1 MDVLRIR
8 GGSPLKGTVEVPG
21 SKNATLAVLSSVP
34 LCSGTVTLQNVPE
47 ISDVKI
53 KLALLQEYGA
63 KVDRDGGTVTIDC
76 SGIRYHEPDESRVR
90 PIRTSFYL
98 LGPLLARMG
107 KARLPMPGG
116 CLIGARPVDFH
127 LKGLEMLGATVE
139 IVNGTYVAETQGLR
153 GADIY
158 FDFPSA
164 GATQHLL
171 ATSTLAKGVTVINN
185 AAMEPEV
192 VALADFLSRMGARIE
207 GAGTSTITVTGVSEL
222 GSGEFPIPADRLQA
236 GTYLMAAAITKGDVT
251 VTGILPENQTA
262 TVTKLKEAGAEIFE
276 GSDWM
281 RVAASGRL
289 KGIRVKT
296 MPFPGFPTDM
306 QQPMAAVLTL
316 ALGNSAI
323 EETIYES
330 RIGHVPELN
339 RMGAKVRVEGR
350 TTTIE
355 GVEALKGA
363 VVQASDLRAGA
374 ALCLAGLAAEG
385 ETFVKNVHFID
396 RGYDDLEQRFTSLG
410 GSVERLDGETWEQEY
425 AERLKSS
432 H

>member
-1 MDVLRIR
+1 MDVFRIR
-8 GGSPLKGTVEVPG
+8 GGNPLCGTIEVPG
-21 SKNATLAVLSSVP
+21 SKNAALAVLSSIP
-34 LCSGTVTLQNVPE
+34 LVQGTVTLHNVPE
-47 ISDVKI
+47 ISDVRI
-53 KLALLQEYGA
+53 KLALLEDFGA
-63 KVDRDGGTVTIDC
+63 KVERHEGTVVIDC
-76 SGIRYHEPDESRVR
+76 SGFHYHEPDETRVR

-107 KARLPMPGG
+107 KAHLPMPGG

-127 LKGLEMLGATVE
+127 IKGLELLGAKVE
-139 IVNGTYVAETQGLR
+139 VLNGTYIAETGGLK
-153 GADIY
+153 GTEIY

-164 GATQHLL
+164 GATQHLMATATL
-171 ATSTLAKGVTVINN
+171 ATGTTVIHN

-192 VALADFLSRMGARIE
+192 VSLAGFLNCVGARIE
-207 GAGTSTITVTGVSEL
+207 GAGTSTITVTGVAEL
-222 GSGEFPIPADRLQA
+222 GSGEFRIPADRLQA
-236 GTYLMAAAITKGDVT
+236 GTYLMAGAITKGDVT

-262 TVTKLKEAGAEIFE
+262 TVTKLKEAGAEISE
-276 GSDWM
+276 GPDWV
-281 RVAASGRL
+281 RVSSSARL
-289 KGIRVKT
+289 SGIRVKT
-296 MPFPGFPTDM
+296 MPYPGFPTDM

-316 ALGNSAI
+316 ANGNSAI

-355 GVEALKGA
+355 GVETLTGA

-374 ALCLAGLAAEG
+374 GLCLAALAAEG
-385 ETFVKNVHFID
+385 ESLIKNVHFID
-396 RGYDDLEQRFTSLG
+396 RGYDDLEGRLNSLG
-410 GSVERLDGETWEQEY
+410 ATVERLDADTWEREY
-425 AERLKSS
+425 AEGQKTS